1 MSART
6 NLLDLLCADLER
18 ELGRKGAK
26 LLNTVKLYGGEFVAA
41 EIAKDS
47 VAAPA
52 CLLSCLGWGKAR
64 NSRVAHART
73 VKLVFFIVT
82 KDTNRTARM
91 MQAVGIAE
99 RLSGWLQD
107 WRCTEPVLN
116 GCVGTFDAD
125 SIVAEN
131 LYGRTADSAGLGL
144 WVVRANIDVSYCA
157 LREPL
162 VHHGGDVS
170 AYMQTLLVPTIEI
183 ESAPQTHIDAAAV
196 TEPAAT
202 LNQTIHLPINQGA

>member
-1 MSART
+1 MSKPV
-6 NLLDLLCADLER
+6 NLFELLCTDLER
-18 ELGRKGAK
+18 DLGRKGAK

-52 CLLSCLGWGKAR
+52 CLVSCLGWGKAR
-64 NSRVAHART
+64 QSRVAHART

-183 ESAPQTHIDAAAV
+183 QSTPIVHADSSELQSV
-196 TEPAAT
+196 PAALT
-202 LNQTIHLPINQGA
+202 QEFVITDKPQP